1 MAIRFRFS
9 ETDLILAIL
18 FFDRPYDPTYWFWK
32 YTHCLYALPLIESS
46 FIHTGDNSFLSQIRG
61 WKLIWVLP
69 VFFLHVFYFPVSS
82 SFKNENMVPSLPPGR
97 LANSSFYLL
106 LLWSDEICTL
116 LLKTQQKAFHFPVY
130 PE

>member
-1 MAIRFRFS
+1 M
-9 ETDLILAIL
+9 
-18 FFDRPYDPTYWFWK
+18 
-32 YTHCLYALPLIESS
+32 
-46 FIHTGDNSFLSQIRG
+46 
-61 WKLIWVLP
+61 WVLP

-82 SFKNENMVPSLPPGR
+82 SFKNANMVPSLPPGR

-130 PE
+130 PG